1 MTRILPSHFP
11 CAAFLP
17 RAAVIVAVLL
27 ASILAQPFSAVA
39 ASGHE
44 LDITLHPAEARL
56 SGTARLNVARYAGAQ
71 ATVLLAPAAEIARL
85 LVDGGDAQYSRQER
99 RLVVGIPKGASTLV
113 IEYACRFDDPV
124 EEQPAS
130 MDNPGF
136 GVMGSISEKGV
147 FLLPGS
153 DWYPWI
159 PERNAH
165 YALTVRAPRG
175 IYAVTTGALK
185 DHEDSGDASIS
196 RWDAWSPDDRL
207 PLAAGKWV
215 VQHSDDGPAP
225 VITYF
230 SDALAPLS
238 DRYLEAASR
247 HIAFFQ
253 ELHGAYPFPQ
263 FAVVENFFPTGYGFP
278 GFTLLGGR
286 VLALPFIPETSLRH
300 EVAHCWWGNGVLV
313 DWEQGNWCEGLTN
326 YVADYLSKEREGP
339 EEAKEYRVKT
349 LRRYSLV
356 VPPDLDFPLTDFGS
370 RTSPATQAVGY
381 GKAMFV
387 FHMLRTRVGDHA
399 FWQALRDIYA
409 EHLFEPISWD
419 TFRKAFATPE
429 LLGPEGARQFFA
441 QWVER
446 PGAADLDLEATRE
459 RQGDSWRVNASVTQR
474 EPAYDL
480 TVPVVI
486 QTREGEETAA
496 LSLSADTL
504 RETVS
509 IAMRDEPVRAVAD
522 PAVNIFRRLAPEEVP
537 ATVNRLK
544 GSQNL
549 AAVVADSLPADAGRL
564 AEWVLISLNQRGA
577 AVLSEAEAERA
588 ITEAMD
594 VLFFGMPESPVLRAF
609 VEETPSGSTFLKTG
623 SLAGVDMPGEADV
636 VFFVDKRPGEDGE
649 ASITAMLGLREG
661 AGLEQMAPAAR
672 KLMHYG
678 TYSYLLFERGENLG
692 KGVWDVRSSP
702 MTVQFEE

>member
-1 MTRILPSHFP
+1 M
-11 CAAFLP
+11 
-17 RAAVIVAVLL
+17 
-27 ASILAQPFSAVA
+27 
-39 ASGHE
+39 
-44 LDITLHPAEARL
+44 LHPAEVRL

-71 ATVLLAPAAEIARL
+71 ATVLLAPAAKIAGL
-85 LVDGGDAQYSRQER
+85 LVDGGDAHYSRKDR
-99 RLVVGIPKGASTLV
+99 RLAVDIPKGASTLV

-136 GVMGSISEKGV
+136 GVMGSISEKGA

-153 DWYPWI
+153 DWYPWL

-175 IYAVTTGALK
+175 MYAVTTGALK
-185 DHEDSGDASIS
+185 GHEDTENASIS

-207 PLAAGKWV
+207 PLAAGEWT
-215 VQHSDDGPAP
+215 VQRSDDGPAP

-238 DRYLEAASR
+238 ERYLEAASR
-247 HIAFFQ
+247 HIAFFE

-286 VLALPFIPETSLRH
+286 VLALPFIPETSLKH

-339 EEAKEYRVKT
+339 EAAREYRVKT

-356 VPPDLDFPLTDFGS
+356 VPPDFDFPLTEFGS

-387 FHMLRTRVGDHA
+387 FHMLRTRVGDDA

-409 EHLFEPISWD
+409 EHLFEPISWT
-419 TFRKAFATPE
+419 TFREAFAAPD
-429 LLGPEGARQFFA
+429 LLGPERAQRFFA

-446 PGAADLDLEATRE
+446 PGAANLSVQSTRE
-459 RQGDSWRVNASVTQR
+459 RQGDGWRVNASVTQHK
-474 EPAYDL
+474 PAYDL
-480 TVPVVI
+480 AVPVVI

-504 RETVS
+504 QDSVS
-509 IAMRDEPVRAVAD
+509 ITMQDMPVRAVAD

-544 GSQNL
+544 GSQSL
-549 AAVVADSLPADAGRL
+549 VAVVADSLPADAGRL
-564 AEWVLISLNQRGA
+564 AEWVLISLSQRGA

-588 ITEAMD
+588 IAESMD
-594 VLFFGMPESPVLRAF
+594 VLFFGMPKSPVLRALL
-609 VEETPSGSTFLKTG
+609 EKTPSGSMFLETG
-623 SLAGVDMPGEADV
+623 NLPEVDMPGEADA
-636 VFFVDKRPGEDGE
+636 VFFVDKRPGGDGE

-661 AGLEQMAPAAR
+661 AGLGRMAPAAR

-678 TYSYLLFERGENLG
+678 TYSYLFFERGENLG